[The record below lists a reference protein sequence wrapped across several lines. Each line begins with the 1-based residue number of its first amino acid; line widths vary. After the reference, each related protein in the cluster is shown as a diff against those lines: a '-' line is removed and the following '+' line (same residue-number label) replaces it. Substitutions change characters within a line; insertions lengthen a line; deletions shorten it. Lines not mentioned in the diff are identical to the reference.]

1 MLLPDDVNPRQS
13 AYFGGGLLLQ
23 SLRDARRASVYELYG
38 TVKSEISFPVYVL
51 SLDWLFLLDLVELD
65 GDGWITLCS

>member
-1 MLLPDDVNPRQS
+1 MLLPEDVNPRQS

-23 SLRDARRASVYELYG
+23 HLYEVRRASIYELFG
-38 TVKSEISFPVYVL
+38 LVKSEISFPVFVL

-65 GDGWITLCS
+65 GDGWLALCS